1 MKQPLIIVKVG
12 GAVVEDEAQLHQ
24 LLENFSAIAGKKVLV
39 HGGGRRATK
48 IAASL
53 GIESQM
59 VGGRRITD
67 GKMLEVVTMVYGGL
81 VNKNLVALLQAHGV
95 NALGLTGADIDVI
108 RSHRRPLR
116 NGIDFG
122 FVGDVERADGEQLH
136 RLIDMGIT
144 PVMAPLTH
152 DGNGQL
158 LNTNADT
165 IASTTAVALAPYYD
179 VTLVYAFEQPGVMDG
194 TGPTAQVIPTIT
206 HDSFRTLVADGTISG
221 GMIPKIANALDAINQ
236 GVKKV
241 VITRADAID
250 GTKGTMVTGFA
261 RLKIED

>member
-24 LLENFSAIAGKKVLV
+24 LLENFSAIPGKKVLV

-122 FVGDVERADGEQLH
+122 FVGDVDRADGEQLH

-221 GMIPKIANALDAINQ
+221 GMIPKIENALDAINQ
-236 GVKKV
+236 GVQKV